1 MSLSGMVPEYYWVFH
16 PIEVSLGGYCVVHL
30 KSLCHVATSPL
41 SFLKVGVGAEEIF
54 LCENSDG
61 KSPYDYNGKVW
72 KALYIRD
79 CLELPTSPVAR
90 RNKDNFTQ
98 FQKSQSCQ
106 HLDRG
111 LVASRT
117 WGKSLLFL
125 SCTRW
130 PIPYYGNTCA
140 ALCKGVHL
148 VSAYMMQMRGPV
160 LYCSL
165 SLRFCGKLINM
176 IQKRQHTNA
185 EALTLNPHPLLFSVI
200 APNYLIGSL

>member
-1 MSLSGMVPEYYWVFH
+1 ME
-16 PIEVSLGGYCVVHL
+16 
-30 KSLCHVATSPL
+30 
-41 SFLKVGVGAEEIF
+41 
-54 LCENSDG
+54 
-61 KSPYDYNGKVW
+61 SPYDHNGKVW
-72 KALYIRD
+72 KALNIRD

-130 PIPYYGNTCA
+130 PIPYYLNTCA

-200 APNYLIGSL
+200 APNYLIGSLWLCSDTAKNTVYCKVSRNHNAISNSIPIQSARCWKPALWLQINADLHWAKWWS